1 MDLKN
6 IVSKENNTHIE
17 LIKIPEVKDL
27 VIDVINKYG
36 SEEKLNDANGVTDYL
51 LFLLRD
57 DKILSESSHAYFVD
71 LLLAASLLHNI
82 TYTYGEKKWTNM
94 FDVRLM
100 IDEMNSKYQ
109 MPDTY
114 IDAICQPIETQLG
127 KDMPNKLL
135 VPNPSTPGAHFALA
149 CSLHYKYKK

>member
-1 MDLKN
+1 MDLKS
-6 IVSKENNTHIE
+6 IASKEDNTYIE

-36 SEEKLNDANGVTDYL
+36 TEEKLNDANGVTDWL

-57 DKILSESSHAYFVD
+57 DKILSDTSHAYFVD

-82 TYTYGEKKWTNM
+82 TYTYGDKKWTDI
-94 FDVRLM
+94 FDVRPM
-100 IDEMNSKYQ
+100 IEEMNSKYQ

-149 CSLHYKYKK
+149 CSIYYKKMK